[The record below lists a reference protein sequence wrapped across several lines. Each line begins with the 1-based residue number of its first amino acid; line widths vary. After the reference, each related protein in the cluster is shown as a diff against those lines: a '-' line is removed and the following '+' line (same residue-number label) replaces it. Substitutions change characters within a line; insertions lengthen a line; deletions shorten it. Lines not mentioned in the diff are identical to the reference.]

1 MVNDIWRA
9 TNRYGETTMKKN
21 ELIRKIRRRLE
32 KYSESR
38 RTRES
43 IAQLIVESDQLLEL
57 FKPVVVHGKEMTD
70 EYNEYPSEKNRVV
83 MELARQNVLHA
94 AFGLAEMLTDKYN
107 QLPHRAQE
115 VFTFREFSHIV
126 QDRITTILST
136 NNNQ

>member
-1 MVNDIWRA
+1 
-9 TNRYGETTMKKN
+9 MKKN

-70 EYNEYPSEKNRVV
+70 EYNDYPCDKNRVV

-94 AFGLAEMLTDKYN
+94 AFGLAELLTDKYS
-107 QLPHRAQE
+107 QMPQRAQE
-115 VFTFREFSHIV
+115 VFTFREFSQIV

-136 NNNQ
+136 NK